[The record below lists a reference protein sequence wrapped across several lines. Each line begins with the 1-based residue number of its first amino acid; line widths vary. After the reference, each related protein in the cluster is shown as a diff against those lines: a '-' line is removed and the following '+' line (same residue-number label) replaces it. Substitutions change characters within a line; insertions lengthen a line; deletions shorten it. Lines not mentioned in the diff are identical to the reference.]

1 MAIDILKERCM
12 GCSACV
18 IICPVKAITWSKD
31 KNGFSMPRVDYEKC
45 IHCGKCER
53 TCPVIMVS

>member
-18 IICPVKAITWSKD
+18 IICPVKAI
-31 KNGFSMPRVDYEKC
+31 
-45 IHCGKCER
+45 
-53 TCPVIMVS
+53 